1 MRPSKYRRRDN
12 KALGISDFDGSPEA
26 CNRKQLKSKRA
37 AKRSSV
43 KNMLRKFSGQ
53 ISSNYDENF
62 LEDLIDYDMI
72 LDG

>member
-12 KALGISDFDGSPEA
+12 KALGISDSTESTEA
-26 CNRKQLKSKRA
+26 NTRRKLRQHSA
-37 AKRSSV
+37 VKRSAV
-43 KNMLRKFSGQ
+43 KTTLRKFSGQ
-53 ISSNYDENF
+53 ISSNFDETF

>member
-12 KALGISDFDGSPEA
+12 KALGIPDSTESTEA
-26 CNRKQLKSKRA
+26 YIQRKLHRHSVV
-37 AKRSSV
+37 KRSSV
-43 KNMLRKFSGQ
+43 KNALREFSRR
-53 ISSNYDENF
+53 ITYSYDENF